1 VNLTKRKAKGDAVE
15 KLLEAMR
22 HTLKER
28 EAFIESLIDAILRL
42 EAEIKELKGG
52 KNEKVDR

>member
-1 VNLTKRKAKGDAVE
+1 VNLIKRKAKGDAVE
-15 KLLEAMR
+15 KILEAMR
-22 HTLKER
+22 QTLKER
-28 EAFIESLIDAILRL
+28 EEFISILIADIIRL

>member
-1 VNLTKRKAKGDAVE
+1 VNLTKRKAKGEAVE

-22 HTLKER
+22 QTLKER
-28 EAFIESLIDAILRL
+28 EEFIGSLIEDILRL
-42 EAEIKELKGG
+42 EAEIKRLKGG

>member
-1 VNLTKRKAKGDAVE
+1 VNLIKRKAKGDAVE

-22 HTLKER
+22 QTLKER
-28 EAFIESLIDAILRL
+28 EEFISILIADIIRL

-52 KNEKVDR
+52 KHEKVDR

>member
-42 EAEIKELKGG
+42 EAEIKQLKERRKG
-52 KNEKVDR
+52 NDY